1 MPTPW
6 RRPMTVPAYGY
17 RAYGLRIRS
26 AVALP
31 FDSPPGSAASEPDV
45 VVRLGGV
52 PATLPAGGEPIRIAR
67 WQARPG
73 AFRMH
78 MDDLARCLVVRGRD
92 ILIEPLGDG
101 DGDFAGFFVRSPFTV
116 LLQQR
121 GVLTLHAA
129 AVEIGAGA
137 ALLLDPSGAGKSS
150 LAAALVERG
159 CSLLA
164 DDLTGVALDAG
175 ERPVALPGFSHQRL
189 EAHTLDRMRWRRRAQ
204 SRVGRGVEKYWTPAP
219 RVCAEPLP
227 VCAVFVLEADDRPD
241 VGIEPL
247 PPGRAFRALW
257 EHTRRRRVM
266 HAMGRRLAHFRA
278 VTAMVRHVPVARV
291 VRPRHPFLLEAL
303 AERIETHLH
312 AAGPGAEG
320 AGGTRGRRGRVPR
333 SR

>member
-1 MPTPW
+1 
-6 RRPMTVPAYGY
+6 MTVPAYGY

-31 FDSPPGSAASEPDV
+31 FDAPPGSAASEPDV
-45 VVRLGGV
+45 AVRLGGV
-52 PATLPAGGEPIRIAR
+52 PATLPAGGGEPIRIAR

-129 AVEIGAGA
+129 AVGTGAGA
-137 ALLLDPSGAGKSS
+137 ALLLGPSGAGKSS

-164 DDLTGVALDAG
+164 DDLTGVTLDAG

-189 EAHTLDRMRWRRRAQ
+189 EAHTLDRMGWRRGAR
-204 SRVGRGVEKYWTPAP
+204 SRVGRGLEKYWMPAP
-219 RVCAEPLP
+219 RVCAAPLP

-257 EHTRRRRVM
+257 DHTRRRRVM

-278 VTAMVRHVPVARV
+278 LTAMVRHVPVARV
-291 VRPRHPFLLEAL
+291 TRPRHPFLLEAL
-303 AERIETHLH
+303 AERIEAHLH
-312 AAGPGAEG
+312 TAGPGAG
-320 AGGTRGRRGRVPR
+320 SGSAG
-333 SR
+333 

>member
-1 MPTPW
+1 
-6 RRPMTVPAYGY
+6 MTVPAYEY

-26 AVALP
+26 DVALP
-31 FDSPPGSAASEPDV
+31 FDSPPGSASEPDV

-52 PATLPAGGEPIRIAR
+52 PAALPAGSGEPIRFAR
-67 WQARPG
+67 WQARSG
-73 AFRMH
+73 AFRIH
-78 MDDLARCLVVRGRD
+78 MDGFARCLVTRGRD

-101 DGDFAGFFVRSPFTV
+101 DGDFAGFFVRLPFAV

-121 GVLTLHAA
+121 GVSTLHAA
-129 AVEIGAGA
+129 AVGTGAGA
-137 ALLLDPSGAGKSS
+137 ALLLGPSGVGKSS

-164 DDLTGVALDAG
+164 DDLTGVAPDAG
-175 ERPVALPGFSHQRL
+175 HCPVALPAFAHLRL
-189 EAHTLDRMRWRRRAQ
+189 WAHTLDRMRWQGRAR
-204 SRVGRGVEKYWTPAP
+204 SRVRRGLEKYWIPAP

-227 VCAVFVLEADDRPD
+227 VCAVFIPEAGDRPSI
-241 VGIEPL
+241 GIEPL

-257 EHTRRRRVM
+257 EHTHRRRVM

-278 VTAMVRHVPVARV
+278 LTGMVRRVPVVRV

-303 AERIETHLH
+303 AERIEAHLR

-320 AGGTRGRRGRVPR
+320 ASHNGARQVP
-333 SR
+333 